1 MNQAI
6 AKKSSAAQLETPR
19 FEYGKPLRIAGLRQ
33 RYSPETM
40 KNIPELWQ
48 RFAPRIG
55 KIPGQ
60 VGQVAYGL
68 CFNAL
73 TPDRGDY
80 LVGVEVSGSS
90 GLPREFAVV
99 AIPGQ
104 KYAGFS
110 HPEHVLKMYETLV
123 CMYKQF

>member
-48 RFAPRIG
+48 RFAPHIG

-68 CFNAL
+68 CFNTL
-73 TPDRGDY
+73 TPHCGAY
-80 LVGVEVSGSS
+80 PAGVEVSASS
-90 GLPREFAVV
+90 HLPRQFPVP
-99 AIPGQ
+99 AI
-104 KYAGFS
+104 
-110 HPEHVLKMYETLV
+110 T
-123 CMYKQF
+123 